1 MTGTANPQTA
11 TAPRA
16 DAPRLMLAAVCDC
29 ARAYDIAT
37 ITITYDGAGDEGQID
52 HVSLA
57 GPQPA
62 DDGAAPE
69 IAMPHVQCTSWSVPY
84 RGDASEIETSF
95 ESAVEDLGY
104 EFIAQ
109 NHSGWENGEG
119 AFGELVIDVIAGKA
133 TLEHSTR
140 FVDTDCSSYE
150 WEC

>member
-1 MTGTANPQTA
+1 MMGTVDPQTA
-11 TAPRA
+11 SAPRA
-16 DAPRLMLAAVCDC
+16 NAPRLMLAAVCDC

-52 HVSLA
+52 RVSLA
-57 GPQPA
+57 GPHA
-62 DDGAAPE
+62 DGEAAPE
-69 IAMPHVQCTSWSVPY
+69 IAMPHVQCTSWTVPY
-84 RGDASEIETSF
+84 RGDVSEIETSF
-95 ESAVEDLGY
+95 ESAIEDLGY

-109 NHSGWENGEG
+109 YHSGWENGEG
-119 AFGELVIDVIAGKA
+119 AFGELVIDVVAGKA